1 MVVLYSRLKSH
12 SPFLVFVFDFIK
24 NLCYNNYI
32 KIKGVLSIM
41 EKKEIYEHLMK
52 GGNPQDLADDFMKEL
67 NEVDAEKKAAKANLI
82 SAAQKYLALVGY
94 CFSYKEIE
102 DMVNGITES
111 ISFLS
116 DLTIPYNGKKFSIF
130 DL

>member
-1 MVVLYSRLKSH
+1 
-12 SPFLVFVFDFIK
+12 
-24 NLCYNNYI
+24 
-32 KIKGVLSIM
+32 M
-41 EKKEIYEHLMK
+41 EKKEIYAHLMR
-52 GGNPQDLADDFMKEL
+52 GGNPQDLADAFMKEL
-67 NEVDAEKKAAKANLI
+67 NEVQAEVDAAKEAEKEKEMLEAEKKAAKANLI